1 MSTRL
6 RQGLLKPLAVVA
18 ALATAALIAAPA
30 HAATGPLDK
39 VWIQDA
45 SGNQVA
51 SPEGV
56 TITDKGNV
64 SAEFGGTTYPC
75 TSASGSGNALET
87 NGGYAG
93 QPYMILTTVNIN
105 GCNSP
110 AGTINVALESDCAMV
125 FKATTG
131 QNVDDLLTD
140 HNVGGTMELLRPS
153 TGYTTACN
161 LVAATTL
168 CTMRVGGL
176 ATAIFDEDKGSGAQN
191 VNVGGTGLS
200 IVSGTGLCAFATG
213 LPITFNLDANAT
225 LANGTHKINFK
236 P

>member
-30 HAATGPLDK
+30 HAAGPLDE
-39 VWIQDA
+39 VSIVGGG
-45 SGNQVA
+45 S
-51 SPEGV
+51 SEGV

-75 TSASGSGNALET
+75 TSASGSGTAYAVPPT
-87 NGGYAG
+87 YAG
-93 QPYMILTTVNIN
+93 EPYMILTTVNIN

-125 FKATTG
+125 FKADVGQTVSNGLIDPNVTG
-131 QNVDDLLTD
+131 TV
-140 HNVGGTMELLRPS
+140 ELLRPS
-153 TGYTTACN
+153 TGYTTTCN

-168 CTMRVGGL
+168 CTMRVGGF
-176 ATAIFDEDKGSGAQN
+176 ADTIFDEDKGSGIQN
-191 VNVGGTGLS
+191 INVGGTGLS

-213 LPITFNLDANAT
+213 LPITFNLDANVT
-225 LANGTHKINFK
+225 LANATHKIDFME
-236 P
+236 